1 MQALLLALAIAAL
14 ALLLLWAVAAL
25 GWWLLGAVFDPLL
38 ERSREDLTRQRILQ
52 TALLREQAR
61 EQLSLLRQRQR
72 SALRLYDLDGRPLL
86 LLEDELEAFQQ
97 RCLAELELPAPCAWP
112 EIRRHWRRQSLIW
125 HPDRGGDR
133 LRWLRRQRAYEA
145 LKDLRQRQRQRVSAA
160 ATATGALRL
169 QPRARWWHWR
179 WPPRR

>member
-1 MQALLLALAIAAL
+1 MLLALAIAAL

-97 RCLAELELPAPCAWP
+97 RCLAEL
-112 EIRRHWRRQSLIW
+112 
-125 HPDRGGDR
+125 
-133 LRWLRRQRAYEA
+133 
-145 LKDLRQRQRQRVSAA
+145 
-160 ATATGALRL
+160 
-169 QPRARWWHWR
+169 
-179 WPPRR
+179 